1 MRVSSRDPGVSS
13 QIKNKGRLSELLS
26 WNKSGQEGDHCS
38 VCTCPLASFP
48 LHGSSSPSLALW
60 WGVLHALGRVG
71 AGTEVRFLHF
81 ADWAAPRFTGSF
93 GHVVRWLFSFVFR
106 VTLVLIIDVCV
117 ERRFICVL
125 AELFLLS
132 FKIFSPGFVFF
143 LNYTNDFFG
152 MCVRDIKAFI
162 NLISLTYFFK
172 GTCSWG
178 HWITSCFKR
187 KSPSIGFW
195 LDFT

>member
-1 MRVSSRDPGVSS
+1 MISVYPARSRTKGGCLNYSVGIRVG
-13 QIKNKGRLSELLS
+13 KNETTV
-26 WNKSGQEGDHCS
+26 
-38 VCTCPLASFP
+38 VCAPPLAFFP

-71 AGTEVRFLHF
+71 PGTEVRFLHF

-93 GHVVRWLFSFVFR
+93 GHVVRWLFFLCVQSDFGSNYWC
-106 VTLVLIIDVCV
+106 CV

-143 LNYTNDFFG
+143 LNYTNDFFWYV
-152 MCVRDIKAFI
+152 CER
-162 NLISLTYFFK
+162 
-172 GTCSWG
+172 
-178 HWITSCFKR
+178 H
-187 KSPSIGFW
+187 
-195 LDFT
+195 